1 MPAIRRRLLL
11 AGFALVA
18 ARPTRAAGT
27 PVLELWKSRGCTCCA
42 AWAGHFEAAD
52 FHVLVHE
59 LDDVDPIRV
68 ELGVPKEL
76 TGCHTARVGRYV
88 VEGHVPVEP
97 VQRFLT
103 EQPDWLGLAVP
114 GMPLG
119 SPGMEVEG
127 TQGDPYDVIAF
138 GADGRREVV
147 LRVRP

>member
-1 MPAIRRRLLL
+1 MPTMSRRLLL
-11 AGFALVA
+11 AGLTLVA

-27 PVLELWKSRGCTCCA
+27 PLLELWKSRGCTCCA
-42 AWAGHFEAAD
+42 AWARHFEAAE

-59 LDDVDPIRV
+59 LDDVDPIRA

-97 VQRFLT
+97 VQRLLT

-119 SPGMEVEG
+119 APGMEVEG
-127 TQGDPYDVIAF
+127 TPGDPYDVIAF
-138 GADGRREVV
+138 GADGRRKTV